1 MTEESSASS
10 HLSVAMTTTGMTQ
23 IATSSGSRGMDFYF
37 QCAVIFIGVIGTAAN
52 GLILYALVSSDQ
64 HKKHVL
70 IVNQNLFDFFSS
82 FFLIVIF
89 SLKLCNIYLTGATGY
104 WLCITIL
111 SECLWTW
118 TAGGSITNLAIITVE
133 PYLKV
138 VHPVWSKK
146 KLRKWMIY
154 SAMAFAW
161 ISSFGYN
168 LAMLFPTTF
177 VLDGKC
183 YPYVMWGSTAAHL
196 VNFFYS
202 FISYYV
208 IILLIFTF
216 CYWRILVVIRRQARV
231 MAAHSG
237 RSSTETQAQ
246 TQFNHMQSNVI
257 KTMLFVSAF
266 YAISWFPLQI
276 VGFLT
281 VISPNLTNLIN
292 GYYASLFITF
302 LYVCANPFVYA
313 TKFEPV
319 KKVLLRMIPWKN
331 TSQQVGE
338 SIDTGTGSTLPPVP
352 RSTIPGTHQSLSP
365 SGCGSLR

>member
-1 MTEESSASS
+1 
-10 HLSVAMTTTGMTQ
+10 VA
-23 IATSSGSRGMDFYF
+23 
-37 QCAVIFIGVIGTAAN
+37 
-52 GLILYALVSSDQ
+52 SDQ

-82 FFLIVIF
+82 FFLIIIF

-118 TAGGSITNLAIITVE
+118 TAFGSIINLAIITVE
-133 PYLKV
+133 RYLKI

-146 KLRKWMIY
+146 KLRNWMIY

-161 ISSFGYN
+161 ISSLTNN
-168 LAMLFPTTF
+168 LALVFPTTA
-177 VLDGKC
+177 VVDGNC
-183 YPYVMWGSTAAHL
+183 YAYVMWESKAAEL
-196 VNFFYS
+196 INFFYS
-202 FISYYV
+202 FIYYYV
-208 IILLIFTF
+208 TMILIFTF

-237 RSSTETQAQ
+237 RSSTQTQAQ
-246 TQFNHMQSNVI
+246 THQLNRIQSNVI
-257 KTMLFVSAF
+257 KTMLYVSVF
-266 YAISWFPLQI
+266 YAVSWLPIYISGLSFI
-276 VGFLT
+276 V
-281 VISPNLTNLIN
+281 SPNPSMLVS
-292 GYYASLFITF
+292 GYYVSSLFITF
-302 LYVCANPFVYA
+302 LYVCTNPFVYA

-338 SIDTGTGSTLPPVP
+338 SVKIGTRPV
-352 RSTIPGTHQSLSP
+352 T
-365 SGCGSLR
+365 